1 MSYLTNLLQSDQH
14 EMMKVKKKKKHNS
27 FEKEHI

>member
-14 EMMKVKKKKKHNS
+14 EMMKVKKKQHNS